1 MAGIGIAGVLI
12 WCCCWI
18 RAWRHYHLYQRI
30 PKLIPGNE
38 NRPEAAECL
47 PSLTVIIPA
56 CNEADAIESAAKSLL
71 AQDYPNFE
79 LIFVNDRSD
88 DGTGEIIERLA
99 AENEN
104 LQTIHITTLPAG
116 WLGKVHALHVA
127 TLQARGEWLLFT
139 DADVCFEPHALQE
152 IMAYALTEGTDH
164 LAGLPKLRP
173 ASLAL
178 EVAIAAFFATA
189 MLFVSPKRVAN
200 PEDPL
205 AVGAGALNL
214 VRRSAFETTPGF
226 QWLKMETIDDIGL
239 GLMMKRSDA
248 QTRVALAEDQLSLG
262 WYAGLREMAR
272 GLEKNSPGL
281 TGYSLWRAA
290 GLLSLFPLALLCL
303 GGLLTLDLTTA
314 ITLLGVAV
322 CCPWIVGFS
331 MSGGTSFSPVSFLL
345 APLGFVLLWFIFARA
360 VSLLWWRGGVNWR
373 GTRYGLAQ
381 LRQGQ
386 RIDF

>member
-1 MAGIGIAGVLI
+1 
-12 WCCCWI
+12 
-18 RAWRHYHLYQRI
+18 
-30 PKLIPGNE
+30 
-38 NRPEAAECL
+38 
-47 PSLTVIIPA
+47 
-56 CNEADAIESAAKSLL
+56 
-71 AQDYPNFE
+71 
-79 LIFVNDRSD
+79 
-88 DGTGEIIERLA
+88 
-99 AENEN
+99 
-104 LQTIHITTLPAG
+104 
-116 WLGKVHALHVA
+116 
-127 TLQARGEWLLFT
+127 
-139 DADVCFEPHALQE
+139 
-152 IMAYALTEGTDH
+152 
-164 LAGLPKLRP
+164 
-173 ASLAL
+173 
-178 EVAIAAFFATA
+178 
-189 MLFVSPKRVAN
+189 
-200 PEDPL
+200 
-205 AVGAGALNL
+205 
-214 VRRSAFETTPGF
+214 
-226 QWLKMETIDDIGL
+226 
-239 GLMMKRSDA
+239 MMKRSDA